1 MVTIEQLYEVF
12 LQHPVITTDSRDC
25 PKGSVFFA
33 LKGEN
38 FNGNKFAMQA
48 LERGCAYAVVDEPI
62 DSGTDERILTVDN
75 VLIALQQLARH
86 HRRVIGLPV
95 IGITGTNGKT
105 TTKEL
110 IAAVLRKKYNILYT
124 QGNFNNQIGV
134 PKTVLGLRREHELAV
149 IEMGASHPGDIEE
162 LVNIS
167 EPNFAII
174 TNVGRAHLQG
184 FGSFEGVIRTKGE
197 LYDFIRQHGGK
208 VFINTDNP
216 NLMGISQGL
225 QLVPY
230 SSTDRLV
237 SCDPFLRFRW
247 KDTEVR
253 TNLIG
258 AYNVDNLVA
267 AATIGQY
274 FGVSDKD
281 ICDALGEYVPSMG
294 RSQFRKTE
302 RNRLVI
308 DAYNA
313 NPTSMEV
320 SLSGFSQMQMPSKL
334 AILGD
339 MKELG
344 AVSCEEHLNI
354 IRRVRQYGIEAWL
367 VGNEFAEALSCLGSE
382 SCLGVKSFADVE
394 SVKSYLVANPLSDRT
409 ILIKGSNSTRLHTLP
424 DVL

>member
-247 KDTEVR
+247 KDTEVQ

-344 AVSCEEHLNI
+344 AVSREEHLNI

-382 SCLGVKSFADVE
+382 SCSGVKSFADVE

>member
-197 LYDFIRQHGGK
+197 LYDFVRQHGGK

-247 KDTEVR
+247 KDTEVQ

-344 AVSCEEHLNI
+344 AVSREEHLNI

-382 SCLGVKSFADVE
+382 SCSGVKSFADVE

>member
-247 KDTEVR
+247 KDTEVQ

-344 AVSCEEHLNI
+344 AVSREEHLNI

-367 VGNEFAEALSCLGSE
+367 VGNAFAEALSCLGSE
-382 SCLGVKSFADVE
+382 SCSGVKSFADVE

>member
-247 KDTEVR
+247 KDTEVQ

-320 SLSGFSQMQMPSKL
+320 SLSGFSQMQMSSKL

-344 AVSCEEHLNI
+344 AVSREEHLNI

-382 SCLGVKSFADVE
+382 SCSGVKSFADVE

>member
-38 FNGNKFAMQA
+38 FNGNKFAMRA

-75 VLIALQQLARH
+75 VLISLQQLARH

-134 PKTVLGLRREHELAV
+134 PKTVLGLRGEHELAV

-247 KDTEVR
+247 KDTEIQ

-258 AYNVDNLVA
+258 SYNVDNLVA

-344 AVSCEEHLNI
+344 AVSREEHLNI
-354 IRRVRQYGIEAWL
+354 IRRIRQYGIEAWL

-382 SCLGVKSFADVE
+382 SCSGVKSFADVE

>member
-247 KDTEVR
+247 KDTEVQ

-313 NPTSMEV
+313 NPTSMEA

-344 AVSCEEHLNI
+344 AVSREEHLNI

-382 SCLGVKSFADVE
+382 SCSGVKSFADVE

>member
-48 LERGCAYAVVDEPI
+48 LERGCAYAVVDDPI

-247 KDTEVR
+247 KDTEVQ

-344 AVSCEEHLNI
+344 AVSREEHLNI

-382 SCLGVKSFADVE
+382 SCSGVKSFADVE